1 MKKNILFM
9 MTLLLSTLWAQAARD
24 WNPPSGNQYP
34 SHAVV
39 YATLFDASGQEV
51 DNVADMRVGAF
62 IDGECRAA
70 ANPVVRETP
79 DGGRYIYT
87 LRIGVNDADKGKKVQ
102 FVLHDIP
109 GNEYV
114 LPETITVTGGD
125 ETVGGVPSNPFHLTF
140 TPITAINGPS
150 ELHVNMGETVNLREK
165 FSFEPEGASL
175 PEVLPWVKDTCSS
188 FTIVN
193 DVLTPVRTGS
203 WAYFDLSISGCWH
216 RTQLFIHQ
224 PITGL
229 AINDTDYPGGVITV
243 PVNEDVMLNRAL
255 EDILIIRPANATEKV
270 KWTPSDPTAIVD
282 AQGGVWWNPV
292 KAGTYT
298 MTATAPGVD
307 PVTVTVKII
316 QPVERM
322 TPNYDEIRLRV
333 GDELTQYL
341 PHTYTIYPENATDK
355 EAGISYGISSEDGI
369 LQRND
374 DGTIKAVNSG
384 STTVWVYHKDIP
396 NGPISLSVYVI
407 DFPSKESLAVKND
420 PFSVT
425 LADYELSK
433 VDIYQRLVDNIEN
446 TGTINFPHELDF
458 AEDTA
463 GEGILTLYTDG
474 DGKVN
479 EVLAKQYGSTAVKW
493 TYNRTAMGFNE
504 DGSFNADKEYNFS
517 VGFKLNIVEGLA
529 DVWLDR
535 LQMDVNDTEAVMV
548 IKTRPENFLLD
559 EKQLTWRIPPYS
571 DTDDTPVLE
580 IGDRIEG
587 KNEWKVTANR
597 LGNYNVG
604 ISYGQ
609 IVQEGSV
616 EIGQRLL
623 LGEGWSWISLF
634 ANKVG
639 QDIFY
644 KYFYDAQEIRSQY
657 MLVYN
662 DPEYGFFGDLME
674 LTTAEAY
681 KICVKD
687 GAHFDMFL
695 YDGGVYNYN
704 TGRDINLMPGWTWV
718 SNPYCFDH
726 DLQVALGKAT
736 FANDSRIVSKND
748 GFATFQ
754 DGQWVGTLT
763 RFNAGEGYL
772 VYNAAAENAFVSF
785 AAEGVIPKAEPRSVA
800 SARRA
805 AEQSVW
811 SYDGS
816 RFADNMSVICQPTT
830 ELEADRYTIGAF
842 VGDECRGEGRM
853 INGRF
858 FVTVHG
864 EMGEKVSFRLYDALT
879 GEYFVLDDAVDFAST
894 VGTYQRPMALNTPTL
909 TGIDSVTGDQGVAVY
924 LDGGRVVVAG
934 VAAESVEVYN
944 ASGMRVAAEGLGT
957 GVYVVRVKTASGT
970 ITRTLFRR

>member
-1 MKKNILFM
+1 M
-9 MTLLLSTLWAQAARD
+9 
-24 WNPPSGNQYP
+24 
-34 SHAVV
+34 
-39 YATLFDASGQEV
+39 
-51 DNVADMRVGAF
+51 
-62 IDGECRAA
+62 
-70 ANPVVRETP
+70 
-79 DGGRYIYT
+79 
-87 LRIGVNDADKGKKVQ
+87 
-102 FVLHDIP
+102 
-109 GNEYV
+109 
-114 LPETITVTGGD
+114 
-125 ETVGGVPSNPFHLTF
+125 
-140 TPITAINGPS
+140 
-150 ELHVNMGETVNLREK
+150 
-165 FSFEPEGASL
+165 
-175 PEVLPWVKDTCSS
+175 
-188 FTIVN
+188 
-193 DVLTPVRTGS
+193 
-203 WAYFDLSISGCWH
+203 
-216 RTQLFIHQ
+216 
-224 PITGL
+224 
-229 AINDTDYPGGVITV
+229 
-243 PVNEDVMLNRAL
+243 
-255 EDILIIRPANATEKV
+255 
-270 KWTPSDPTAIVD
+270 
-282 AQGGVWWNPV
+282 
-292 KAGTYT
+292 
-298 MTATAPGVD
+298 
-307 PVTVTVKII
+307 TVKII

-322 TPNYDEIRLRV
+322 TPNYEQLFLRV

-425 LADYELSK
+425 LADYELSQK

-446 TGTINFPHELDF
+446 TGTINFPYEFDF

-463 GEGILTLYTDG
+463 GEGILMLYTDG
-474 DGKVN
+474 DDKVN
-479 EVLAKQYGSTAVKW
+479 EVSAEQYGSTAVKW

-517 VGFKLNIVEGLA
+517 VGFKLNIVVGLA

-609 IVQEGSV
+609 FAPRSEV

-644 KYFYDAQEIRSQY
+644 KYFYDAQEVRSQY

-662 DPEYGFFGDLME
+662 DPEYGFFGDLKE
-674 LTTAEAY
+674 LTTAESY
-681 KICVKD
+681 KVCVKD
-687 GAHFDMFL
+687 SAHFDMFL

-704 TGRDINLMPGWTWV
+704 TGRDINLMPGWTWM

-924 LDGGRVVVAG
+924 LDGDRVVVAG

>member
-1 MKKNILFM
+1 M
-9 MTLLLSTLWAQAARD
+9 S
-24 WNPPSGNQYP
+24 
-34 SHAVV
+34 
-39 YATLFDASGQEV
+39 
-51 DNVADMRVGAF
+51 
-62 IDGECRAA
+62 
-70 ANPVVRETP
+70 
-79 DGGRYIYT
+79 
-87 LRIGVNDADKGKKVQ
+87 
-102 FVLHDIP
+102 
-109 GNEYV
+109 
-114 LPETITVTGGD
+114 
-125 ETVGGVPSNPFHLTF
+125 
-140 TPITAINGPS
+140 
-150 ELHVNMGETVNLREK
+150 K
-165 FSFEPEGASL
+165 F
-175 PEVLPWVKDTCSS
+175 
-188 FTIVN
+188 N
-193 DVLTPVRTGS
+193 
-203 WAYFDLSISGCWH
+203 
-216 RTQLFIHQ
+216 
-224 PITGL
+224 
-229 AINDTDYPGGVITV
+229 
-243 PVNEDVMLNRAL
+243 
-255 EDILIIRPANATEKV
+255 
-270 KWTPSDPTAIVD
+270 
-282 AQGGVWWNPV
+282 
-292 KAGTYT
+292 
-298 MTATAPGVD
+298 
-307 PVTVTVKII
+307 
-316 QPVERM
+316 
-322 TPNYDEIRLRV
+322 
-333 GDELTQYL
+333 
-341 PHTYTIYPENATDK
+341 
-355 EAGISYGISSEDGI
+355 
-369 LQRND
+369 
-374 DGTIKAVNSG
+374 
-384 STTVWVYHKDIP
+384 
-396 NGPISLSVYVI
+396 
-407 DFPSKESLAVKND
+407 
-420 PFSVT
+420 
-425 LADYELSK
+425 
-433 VDIYQRLVDNIEN
+433 IYQRLVDNIEN

-493 TYNRTAMGFNE
+493 TYNGTAMGFNE

-529 DVWLDR
+529 DVWLDL

-609 IVQEGSV
+609 FAPRSEV

-662 DPEYGFFGDLME
+662 DPEYGFFGDLKE

-681 KICVKD
+681 KVCVKD

-704 TGRDINLMPGWTWV
+704 TGRDINLMPGWTWM

-785 AAEGVIPKAEPRSVA
+785 AAEGVIPRAEPRSVA

-811 SYDGS
+811 RYDGS

>member
-1 MKKNILFM
+1 M
-9 MTLLLSTLWAQAARD
+9 
-24 WNPPSGNQYP
+24 
-34 SHAVV
+34 
-39 YATLFDASGQEV
+39 
-51 DNVADMRVGAF
+51 
-62 IDGECRAA
+62 
-70 ANPVVRETP
+70 
-79 DGGRYIYT
+79 
-87 LRIGVNDADKGKKVQ
+87 
-102 FVLHDIP
+102 
-109 GNEYV
+109 
-114 LPETITVTGGD
+114 
-125 ETVGGVPSNPFHLTF
+125 
-140 TPITAINGPS
+140 
-150 ELHVNMGETVNLREK
+150 
-165 FSFEPEGASL
+165 
-175 PEVLPWVKDTCSS
+175 
-188 FTIVN
+188 
-193 DVLTPVRTGS
+193 
-203 WAYFDLSISGCWH
+203 
-216 RTQLFIHQ
+216 
-224 PITGL
+224 
-229 AINDTDYPGGVITV
+229 
-243 PVNEDVMLNRAL
+243 
-255 EDILIIRPANATEKV
+255 
-270 KWTPSDPTAIVD
+270 
-282 AQGGVWWNPV
+282 
-292 KAGTYT
+292 
-298 MTATAPGVD
+298 
-307 PVTVTVKII
+307 
-316 QPVERM
+316 
-322 TPNYDEIRLRV
+322 

-341 PHTYTIYPENATDK
+341 PYTYTIYPENATDK

-433 VDIYQRLVDNIEN
+433 VDIYQRLVGNIEN

-463 GEGILTLYTDG
+463 GEGILVLYTDG

-604 ISYGQ
+604 IFYGQ

-644 KYFYDAQEIRSQY
+644 KYFYDAQEVRSQY

-662 DPEYGFFGDLME
+662 DPEYGFFGDLTE

-681 KICVKD
+681 KVCVKD

-879 GEYFVLDDAVDFAST
+879 GEYIVLDDAVDFAST

-909 TGIDSVTGDQGVAVY
+909 TGIDSVTGDQSVAVY

>member
-1 MKKNILFM
+1 M
-9 MTLLLSTLWAQAARD
+9 
-24 WNPPSGNQYP
+24 
-34 SHAVV
+34 
-39 YATLFDASGQEV
+39 
-51 DNVADMRVGAF
+51 
-62 IDGECRAA
+62 
-70 ANPVVRETP
+70 
-79 DGGRYIYT
+79 
-87 LRIGVNDADKGKKVQ
+87 
-102 FVLHDIP
+102 
-109 GNEYV
+109 
-114 LPETITVTGGD
+114 
-125 ETVGGVPSNPFHLTF
+125 
-140 TPITAINGPS
+140 
-150 ELHVNMGETVNLREK
+150 
-165 FSFEPEGASL
+165 
-175 PEVLPWVKDTCSS
+175 
-188 FTIVN
+188 
-193 DVLTPVRTGS
+193 
-203 WAYFDLSISGCWH
+203 
-216 RTQLFIHQ
+216 
-224 PITGL
+224 
-229 AINDTDYPGGVITV
+229 
-243 PVNEDVMLNRAL
+243 
-255 EDILIIRPANATEKV
+255 
-270 KWTPSDPTAIVD
+270 
-282 AQGGVWWNPV
+282 
-292 KAGTYT
+292 
-298 MTATAPGVD
+298 
-307 PVTVTVKII
+307 
-316 QPVERM
+316 
-322 TPNYDEIRLRV
+322 
-333 GDELTQYL
+333 
-341 PHTYTIYPENATDK
+341 
-355 EAGISYGISSEDGI
+355 
-369 LQRND
+369 
-374 DGTIKAVNSG
+374 
-384 STTVWVYHKDIP
+384 
-396 NGPISLSVYVI
+396 
-407 DFPSKESLAVKND
+407 
-420 PFSVT
+420 
-425 LADYELSK
+425 
-433 VDIYQRLVDNIEN
+433 
-446 TGTINFPHELDF
+446 
-458 AEDTA
+458 
-463 GEGILTLYTDG
+463 
-474 DGKVN
+474 
-479 EVLAKQYGSTAVKW
+479 
-493 TYNRTAMGFNE
+493 
-504 DGSFNADKEYNFS
+504 
-517 VGFKLNIVEGLA
+517 
-529 DVWLDR
+529 
-535 LQMDVNDTEAVMV
+535 
-548 IKTRPENFLLD
+548 
-559 EKQLTWRIPPYS
+559 
-571 DTDDTPVLE
+571 E

-639 QDIFY
+639 QDLFY
-644 KYFYDAQEIRSQY
+644 KYFYDAQEVRSQY

-662 DPEYGFFGDLME
+662 DPEYGFFGDLKE

-681 KICVKD
+681 KVCVKD

-726 DLQVALGKAT
+726 DLQVAFGKAT

-830 ELEADRYTIGAF
+830 ALEADRYTIGAF

>member
-1 MKKNILFM
+1 M
-9 MTLLLSTLWAQAARD
+9 
-24 WNPPSGNQYP
+24 
-34 SHAVV
+34 
-39 YATLFDASGQEV
+39 
-51 DNVADMRVGAF
+51 
-62 IDGECRAA
+62 
-70 ANPVVRETP
+70 
-79 DGGRYIYT
+79 
-87 LRIGVNDADKGKKVQ
+87 
-102 FVLHDIP
+102 
-109 GNEYV
+109 
-114 LPETITVTGGD
+114 
-125 ETVGGVPSNPFHLTF
+125 
-140 TPITAINGPS
+140 
-150 ELHVNMGETVNLREK
+150 
-165 FSFEPEGASL
+165 
-175 PEVLPWVKDTCSS
+175 
-188 FTIVN
+188 
-193 DVLTPVRTGS
+193 
-203 WAYFDLSISGCWH
+203 
-216 RTQLFIHQ
+216 
-224 PITGL
+224 
-229 AINDTDYPGGVITV
+229 
-243 PVNEDVMLNRAL
+243 
-255 EDILIIRPANATEKV
+255 
-270 KWTPSDPTAIVD
+270 
-282 AQGGVWWNPV
+282 
-292 KAGTYT
+292 
-298 MTATAPGVD
+298 
-307 PVTVTVKII
+307 
-316 QPVERM
+316 
-322 TPNYDEIRLRV
+322 
-333 GDELTQYL
+333 
-341 PHTYTIYPENATDK
+341 
-355 EAGISYGISSEDGI
+355 
-369 LQRND
+369 QRND

-433 VDIYQRLVDNIEN
+433 VNIYERLVGNIEN

-463 GEGILTLYTDG
+463 GEGILTLNTDG

-535 LQMDVNDTEAVMV
+535 LQMDVNDTEAVIV

-662 DPEYGFFGDLME
+662 DPEYGFFGDLTE

-681 KICVKD
+681 KVCVKD

>member
-1 MKKNILFM
+1 M
-9 MTLLLSTLWAQAARD
+9 
-24 WNPPSGNQYP
+24 
-34 SHAVV
+34 
-39 YATLFDASGQEV
+39 
-51 DNVADMRVGAF
+51 
-62 IDGECRAA
+62 
-70 ANPVVRETP
+70 
-79 DGGRYIYT
+79 
-87 LRIGVNDADKGKKVQ
+87 
-102 FVLHDIP
+102 
-109 GNEYV
+109 
-114 LPETITVTGGD
+114 
-125 ETVGGVPSNPFHLTF
+125 
-140 TPITAINGPS
+140 
-150 ELHVNMGETVNLREK
+150 
-165 FSFEPEGASL
+165 
-175 PEVLPWVKDTCSS
+175 
-188 FTIVN
+188 
-193 DVLTPVRTGS
+193 
-203 WAYFDLSISGCWH
+203 
-216 RTQLFIHQ
+216 
-224 PITGL
+224 
-229 AINDTDYPGGVITV
+229 
-243 PVNEDVMLNRAL
+243 
-255 EDILIIRPANATEKV
+255 
-270 KWTPSDPTAIVD
+270 
-282 AQGGVWWNPV
+282 
-292 KAGTYT
+292 
-298 MTATAPGVD
+298 
-307 PVTVTVKII
+307 
-316 QPVERM
+316 
-322 TPNYDEIRLRV
+322 
-333 GDELTQYL
+333 
-341 PHTYTIYPENATDK
+341 
-355 EAGISYGISSEDGI
+355 
-369 LQRND
+369 QRND

-463 GEGILTLYTDG
+463 GEGILTLNTDG

-479 EVLAKQYGSTAVKW
+479 RVLAKQYGSTAVKW
-493 TYNRTAMGFNE
+493 TYNGTAMGFNE

-529 DVWLDR
+529 DVWLDW

-639 QDIFY
+639 QDLFY

-662 DPEYGFFGDLME
+662 DPEYGFFGDLTE

-681 KICVKD
+681 KVCVKD

-924 LDGGRVVVAG
+924 LDGDRVVVAG

>member
-1 MKKNILFM
+1 M
-9 MTLLLSTLWAQAARD
+9 
-24 WNPPSGNQYP
+24 
-34 SHAVV
+34 
-39 YATLFDASGQEV
+39 
-51 DNVADMRVGAF
+51 
-62 IDGECRAA
+62 
-70 ANPVVRETP
+70 
-79 DGGRYIYT
+79 
-87 LRIGVNDADKGKKVQ
+87 
-102 FVLHDIP
+102 
-109 GNEYV
+109 
-114 LPETITVTGGD
+114 
-125 ETVGGVPSNPFHLTF
+125 
-140 TPITAINGPS
+140 
-150 ELHVNMGETVNLREK
+150 
-165 FSFEPEGASL
+165 
-175 PEVLPWVKDTCSS
+175 
-188 FTIVN
+188 
-193 DVLTPVRTGS
+193 
-203 WAYFDLSISGCWH
+203 
-216 RTQLFIHQ
+216 
-224 PITGL
+224 
-229 AINDTDYPGGVITV
+229 
-243 PVNEDVMLNRAL
+243 
-255 EDILIIRPANATEKV
+255 
-270 KWTPSDPTAIVD
+270 
-282 AQGGVWWNPV
+282 
-292 KAGTYT
+292 
-298 MTATAPGVD
+298 
-307 PVTVTVKII
+307 
-316 QPVERM
+316 
-322 TPNYDEIRLRV
+322 
-333 GDELTQYL
+333 
-341 PHTYTIYPENATDK
+341 
-355 EAGISYGISSEDGI
+355 
-369 LQRND
+369 
-374 DGTIKAVNSG
+374 
-384 STTVWVYHKDIP
+384 WVYHKDIP

-433 VDIYQRLVDNIEN
+433 FNIYQRLVDNIEN

-474 DGKVN
+474 DGKVS

-493 TYNRTAMGFNE
+493 TYNGTAMGFNE

-517 VGFKLNIVEGLA
+517 VGFKLNIVVGLA

-609 IVQEGSV
+609 FAPRSEV

-704 TGRDINLMPGWTWV
+704 TGRDINLMPGWTWM

-785 AAEGVIPKAEPRSVA
+785 AAEGVIPRAEPRSVA

>member
-1 MKKNILFM
+1 
-9 MTLLLSTLWAQAARD
+9 
-24 WNPPSGNQYP
+24 
-34 SHAVV
+34 
-39 YATLFDASGQEV
+39 
-51 DNVADMRVGAF
+51 
-62 IDGECRAA
+62 
-70 ANPVVRETP
+70 
-79 DGGRYIYT
+79 
-87 LRIGVNDADKGKKVQ
+87 
-102 FVLHDIP
+102 
-109 GNEYV
+109 
-114 LPETITVTGGD
+114 
-125 ETVGGVPSNPFHLTF
+125 
-140 TPITAINGPS
+140 
-150 ELHVNMGETVNLREK
+150 
-165 FSFEPEGASL
+165 
-175 PEVLPWVKDTCSS
+175 
-188 FTIVN
+188 
-193 DVLTPVRTGS
+193 
-203 WAYFDLSISGCWH
+203 
-216 RTQLFIHQ
+216 
-224 PITGL
+224 
-229 AINDTDYPGGVITV
+229 
-243 PVNEDVMLNRAL
+243 
-255 EDILIIRPANATEKV
+255 
-270 KWTPSDPTAIVD
+270 
-282 AQGGVWWNPV
+282 
-292 KAGTYT
+292 

-341 PHTYTIYPENATDK
+341 PYTYTIYPENATDK

-425 LADYELSK
+425 LADYELSQK

-446 TGTINFPHELDF
+446 TGTIDFPYEFDF

-463 GEGILTLYTDG
+463 GEGILMLYTDG
-474 DGKVN
+474 DDKVN
-479 EVLAKQYGSTAVKW
+479 EVSAEQYGSTAVKW

-504 DGSFNADKEYNFS
+504 DGSFNADKEYSFS
-517 VGFKLNIVEGLA
+517 VGFKLNIVVGLA

-662 DPEYGFFGDLME
+662 DPEYGFFGDLKE

-681 KICVKD
+681 KVCVKD

-704 TGRDINLMPGWTWV
+704 TGRDINLMPGWTWM

-924 LDGGRVVVAG
+924 LDGDRVVVAG

-957 GVYVVRVKTASGT
+957 GVYVVRVKTASGI

>member
-1 MKKNILFM
+1 M
-9 MTLLLSTLWAQAARD
+9 
-24 WNPPSGNQYP
+24 
-34 SHAVV
+34 
-39 YATLFDASGQEV
+39 
-51 DNVADMRVGAF
+51 
-62 IDGECRAA
+62 
-70 ANPVVRETP
+70 
-79 DGGRYIYT
+79 
-87 LRIGVNDADKGKKVQ
+87 
-102 FVLHDIP
+102 
-109 GNEYV
+109 
-114 LPETITVTGGD
+114 
-125 ETVGGVPSNPFHLTF
+125 
-140 TPITAINGPS
+140 
-150 ELHVNMGETVNLREK
+150 
-165 FSFEPEGASL
+165 
-175 PEVLPWVKDTCSS
+175 
-188 FTIVN
+188 
-193 DVLTPVRTGS
+193 
-203 WAYFDLSISGCWH
+203 
-216 RTQLFIHQ
+216 
-224 PITGL
+224 
-229 AINDTDYPGGVITV
+229 
-243 PVNEDVMLNRAL
+243 
-255 EDILIIRPANATEKV
+255 
-270 KWTPSDPTAIVD
+270 
-282 AQGGVWWNPV
+282 
-292 KAGTYT
+292 
-298 MTATAPGVD
+298 
-307 PVTVTVKII
+307 
-316 QPVERM
+316 
-322 TPNYDEIRLRV
+322 

-341 PHTYTIYPENATDK
+341 PYTYTIYPENATDK

-433 VDIYQRLVDNIEN
+433 VDIYQRLVGNIEN

-479 EVLAKQYGSTAVKW
+479 EVWAKQYGSTAVKW

-535 LQMDVNDTEAVMV
+535 LQMDVNDTEAVIV

-662 DPEYGFFGDLME
+662 DPEYGFFGDLTE

-681 KICVKD
+681 KVCVKD

>member
-1 MKKNILFM
+1 
-9 MTLLLSTLWAQAARD
+9 
-24 WNPPSGNQYP
+24 
-34 SHAVV
+34 
-39 YATLFDASGQEV
+39 
-51 DNVADMRVGAF
+51 
-62 IDGECRAA
+62 
-70 ANPVVRETP
+70 
-79 DGGRYIYT
+79 
-87 LRIGVNDADKGKKVQ
+87 
-102 FVLHDIP
+102 
-109 GNEYV
+109 
-114 LPETITVTGGD
+114 
-125 ETVGGVPSNPFHLTF
+125 
-140 TPITAINGPS
+140 
-150 ELHVNMGETVNLREK
+150 
-165 FSFEPEGASL
+165 
-175 PEVLPWVKDTCSS
+175 
-188 FTIVN
+188 
-193 DVLTPVRTGS
+193 
-203 WAYFDLSISGCWH
+203 
-216 RTQLFIHQ
+216 
-224 PITGL
+224 
-229 AINDTDYPGGVITV
+229 
-243 PVNEDVMLNRAL
+243 
-255 EDILIIRPANATEKV
+255 
-270 KWTPSDPTAIVD
+270 
-282 AQGGVWWNPV
+282 
-292 KAGTYT
+292 

-341 PHTYTIYPENATDK
+341 PYTYTIYPENATDK

-425 LADYELSK
+425 LADYELSQK

-446 TGTINFPHELDF
+446 TGTINFPYEFDF

-463 GEGILTLYTDG
+463 GEGILMLYTDG
-474 DGKVN
+474 DDKVN
-479 EVLAKQYGSTAVKW
+479 EVSAEQYGSTAVKW

-517 VGFKLNIVEGLA
+517 VGFKLNIVVGLA

-644 KYFYDAQEIRSQY
+644 KYFYDAQEVRSQY

-662 DPEYGFFGDLME
+662 DPEYGFFGDLKE

-681 KICVKD
+681 KVCVKD
-687 GAHFDMFL
+687 SAHFDMFL

-704 TGRDINLMPGWTWV
+704 TGRDINLMPGWTWM

-785 AAEGVIPKAEPRSVA
+785 AAEGVIPRAEPRSVA

>member
-1 MKKNILFM
+1 M
-9 MTLLLSTLWAQAARD
+9 
-24 WNPPSGNQYP
+24 
-34 SHAVV
+34 
-39 YATLFDASGQEV
+39 
-51 DNVADMRVGAF
+51 
-62 IDGECRAA
+62 
-70 ANPVVRETP
+70 
-79 DGGRYIYT
+79 
-87 LRIGVNDADKGKKVQ
+87 
-102 FVLHDIP
+102 
-109 GNEYV
+109 
-114 LPETITVTGGD
+114 
-125 ETVGGVPSNPFHLTF
+125 
-140 TPITAINGPS
+140 
-150 ELHVNMGETVNLREK
+150 
-165 FSFEPEGASL
+165 
-175 PEVLPWVKDTCSS
+175 
-188 FTIVN
+188 
-193 DVLTPVRTGS
+193 
-203 WAYFDLSISGCWH
+203 
-216 RTQLFIHQ
+216 
-224 PITGL
+224 
-229 AINDTDYPGGVITV
+229 
-243 PVNEDVMLNRAL
+243 
-255 EDILIIRPANATEKV
+255 
-270 KWTPSDPTAIVD
+270 
-282 AQGGVWWNPV
+282 
-292 KAGTYT
+292 
-298 MTATAPGVD
+298 
-307 PVTVTVKII
+307 
-316 QPVERM
+316 
-322 TPNYDEIRLRV
+322 

-341 PHTYTIYPENATDK
+341 PYTYTIYPENATDK

-433 VDIYQRLVDNIEN
+433 VDIYQRLVGNIEN

-463 GEGILTLYTDG
+463 GEGILTLNTDG

-644 KYFYDAQEIRSQY
+644 KYFYDAQEVRSQY

-785 AAEGVIPKAEPRSVA
+785 AAEGVIPRAEPRSVA

>member
-1 MKKNILFM
+1 M
-9 MTLLLSTLWAQAARD
+9 
-24 WNPPSGNQYP
+24 
-34 SHAVV
+34 
-39 YATLFDASGQEV
+39 
-51 DNVADMRVGAF
+51 
-62 IDGECRAA
+62 
-70 ANPVVRETP
+70 
-79 DGGRYIYT
+79 
-87 LRIGVNDADKGKKVQ
+87 
-102 FVLHDIP
+102 
-109 GNEYV
+109 
-114 LPETITVTGGD
+114 
-125 ETVGGVPSNPFHLTF
+125 
-140 TPITAINGPS
+140 
-150 ELHVNMGETVNLREK
+150 
-165 FSFEPEGASL
+165 
-175 PEVLPWVKDTCSS
+175 
-188 FTIVN
+188 
-193 DVLTPVRTGS
+193 
-203 WAYFDLSISGCWH
+203 
-216 RTQLFIHQ
+216 
-224 PITGL
+224 
-229 AINDTDYPGGVITV
+229 
-243 PVNEDVMLNRAL
+243 
-255 EDILIIRPANATEKV
+255 
-270 KWTPSDPTAIVD
+270 
-282 AQGGVWWNPV
+282 
-292 KAGTYT
+292 
-298 MTATAPGVD
+298 
-307 PVTVTVKII
+307 
-316 QPVERM
+316 
-322 TPNYDEIRLRV
+322 

-341 PHTYTIYPENATDK
+341 PYTYTIYPENATDK

-407 DFPSKESLAVKND
+407 DFPTKESLAVKND

-463 GEGILTLYTDG
+463 GEGILTLNTDG
-474 DGKVN
+474 DGKVS

-493 TYNRTAMGFNE
+493 TYNGTAMGFNE

-597 LGNYNVG
+597 LGNYNVS

-609 IVQEGSV
+609 FAPRSEV

-644 KYFYDAQEIRSQY
+644 KYFYDAQEVRSQY

-704 TGRDINLMPGWTWV
+704 TGRDINLMPGWTWM

-811 SYDGS
+811 RYDGS

>member
-1 MKKNILFM
+1 M
-9 MTLLLSTLWAQAARD
+9 
-24 WNPPSGNQYP
+24 
-34 SHAVV
+34 
-39 YATLFDASGQEV
+39 
-51 DNVADMRVGAF
+51 GA
-62 IDGECRAA
+62 G
-70 ANPVVRETP
+70 
-79 DGGRYIYT
+79 
-87 LRIGVNDADKGKKVQ
+87 
-102 FVLHDIP
+102 
-109 GNEYV
+109 
-114 LPETITVTGGD
+114 
-125 ETVGGVPSNPFHLTF
+125 
-140 TPITAINGPS
+140 
-150 ELHVNMGETVNLREK
+150 
-165 FSFEPEGASL
+165 
-175 PEVLPWVKDTCSS
+175 
-188 FTIVN
+188 
-193 DVLTPVRTGS
+193 
-203 WAYFDLSISGCWH
+203 
-216 RTQLFIHQ
+216 
-224 PITGL
+224 
-229 AINDTDYPGGVITV
+229 
-243 PVNEDVMLNRAL
+243 
-255 EDILIIRPANATEKV
+255 
-270 KWTPSDPTAIVD
+270 
-282 AQGGVWWNPV
+282 
-292 KAGTYT
+292 
-298 MTATAPGVD
+298 
-307 PVTVTVKII
+307 
-316 QPVERM
+316 
-322 TPNYDEIRLRV
+322 
-333 GDELTQYL
+333 
-341 PHTYTIYPENATDK
+341 
-355 EAGISYGISSEDGI
+355 SEDGI

-420 PFSVT
+420 PLSVT

-433 VDIYQRLVDNIEN
+433 VNIYERLVGNIEN

-463 GEGILTLYTDG
+463 GEGILTLNTDG

-493 TYNRTAMGFNE
+493 TYNRPAMGFNE

-609 IVQEGSV
+609 FAPRSEV

-639 QDIFY
+639 QDLFY
-644 KYFYDAQEIRSQY
+644 KYFYDAQEVRSQY

>member
-1 MKKNILFM
+1 
-9 MTLLLSTLWAQAARD
+9 
-24 WNPPSGNQYP
+24 
-34 SHAVV
+34 
-39 YATLFDASGQEV
+39 
-51 DNVADMRVGAF
+51 
-62 IDGECRAA
+62 
-70 ANPVVRETP
+70 
-79 DGGRYIYT
+79 
-87 LRIGVNDADKGKKVQ
+87 
-102 FVLHDIP
+102 
-109 GNEYV
+109 
-114 LPETITVTGGD
+114 
-125 ETVGGVPSNPFHLTF
+125 
-140 TPITAINGPS
+140 
-150 ELHVNMGETVNLREK
+150 MG
-165 FSFEPEGASL
+165 
-175 PEVLPWVKDTCSS
+175 
-188 FTIVN
+188 
-193 DVLTPVRTGS
+193 
-203 WAYFDLSISGCWH
+203 
-216 RTQLFIHQ
+216 
-224 PITGL
+224 
-229 AINDTDYPGGVITV
+229 
-243 PVNEDVMLNRAL
+243 
-255 EDILIIRPANATEKV
+255 
-270 KWTPSDPTAIVD
+270 
-282 AQGGVWWNPV
+282 
-292 KAGTYT
+292 
-298 MTATAPGVD
+298 
-307 PVTVTVKII
+307 
-316 QPVERM
+316 
-322 TPNYDEIRLRV
+322 
-333 GDELTQYL
+333 
-341 PHTYTIYPENATDK
+341 
-355 EAGISYGISSEDGI
+355 
-369 LQRND
+369 
-374 DGTIKAVNSG
+374 
-384 STTVWVYHKDIP
+384 YHKDIP

-425 LADYELSK
+425 LADYELSQK

-446 TGTINFPHELDF
+446 TGTIDFPYEFDF

-463 GEGILTLYTDG
+463 GEGILMLYTDG
-474 DGKVN
+474 DDKVN
-479 EVLAKQYGSTAVKW
+479 EVSAEQYGSTAVKW

-517 VGFKLNIVEGLA
+517 VGFKLNIVVGLA

-644 KYFYDAQEIRSQY
+644 KYFYDAQEVRSQY

-681 KICVKD
+681 KVCVKD
-687 GAHFDMFL
+687 SAHFDMFL

-811 SYDGS
+811 RYDGS

>member
-1 MKKNILFM
+1 M
-9 MTLLLSTLWAQAARD
+9 
-24 WNPPSGNQYP
+24 
-34 SHAVV
+34 
-39 YATLFDASGQEV
+39 
-51 DNVADMRVGAF
+51 
-62 IDGECRAA
+62 
-70 ANPVVRETP
+70 
-79 DGGRYIYT
+79 
-87 LRIGVNDADKGKKVQ
+87 
-102 FVLHDIP
+102 
-109 GNEYV
+109 
-114 LPETITVTGGD
+114 
-125 ETVGGVPSNPFHLTF
+125 
-140 TPITAINGPS
+140 
-150 ELHVNMGETVNLREK
+150 
-165 FSFEPEGASL
+165 
-175 PEVLPWVKDTCSS
+175 
-188 FTIVN
+188 
-193 DVLTPVRTGS
+193 
-203 WAYFDLSISGCWH
+203 
-216 RTQLFIHQ
+216 
-224 PITGL
+224 
-229 AINDTDYPGGVITV
+229 
-243 PVNEDVMLNRAL
+243 
-255 EDILIIRPANATEKV
+255 
-270 KWTPSDPTAIVD
+270 
-282 AQGGVWWNPV
+282 
-292 KAGTYT
+292 
-298 MTATAPGVD
+298 
-307 PVTVTVKII
+307 
-316 QPVERM
+316 
-322 TPNYDEIRLRV
+322 
-333 GDELTQYL
+333 
-341 PHTYTIYPENATDK
+341 
-355 EAGISYGISSEDGI
+355 
-369 LQRND
+369 QRND

-407 DFPSKESLAVKND
+407 DFPTKESLAVKND

-433 VDIYQRLVDNIEN
+433 VDIYQRLVGNIEN
-446 TGTINFPHELDF
+446 TGTINFPHEFDF

-463 GEGILTLYTDG
+463 GEGILTLNTDG

-644 KYFYDAQEIRSQY
+644 KYFYDAQEVRSQY

>member
-1 MKKNILFM
+1 M
-9 MTLLLSTLWAQAARD
+9 SQ
-24 WNPPSGNQYP
+24 
-34 SHAVV
+34 
-39 YATLFDASGQEV
+39 
-51 DNVADMRVGAF
+51 
-62 IDGECRAA
+62 
-70 ANPVVRETP
+70 
-79 DGGRYIYT
+79 
-87 LRIGVNDADKGKKVQ
+87 
-102 FVLHDIP
+102 
-109 GNEYV
+109 
-114 LPETITVTGGD
+114 
-125 ETVGGVPSNPFHLTF
+125 
-140 TPITAINGPS
+140 
-150 ELHVNMGETVNLREK
+150 
-165 FSFEPEGASL
+165 
-175 PEVLPWVKDTCSS
+175 
-188 FTIVN
+188 
-193 DVLTPVRTGS
+193 
-203 WAYFDLSISGCWH
+203 
-216 RTQLFIHQ
+216 
-224 PITGL
+224 
-229 AINDTDYPGGVITV
+229 
-243 PVNEDVMLNRAL
+243 
-255 EDILIIRPANATEKV
+255 
-270 KWTPSDPTAIVD
+270 
-282 AQGGVWWNPV
+282 
-292 KAGTYT
+292 
-298 MTATAPGVD
+298 
-307 PVTVTVKII
+307 
-316 QPVERM
+316 
-322 TPNYDEIRLRV
+322 
-333 GDELTQYL
+333 
-341 PHTYTIYPENATDK
+341 
-355 EAGISYGISSEDGI
+355 
-369 LQRND
+369 
-374 DGTIKAVNSG
+374 
-384 STTVWVYHKDIP
+384 
-396 NGPISLSVYVI
+396 
-407 DFPSKESLAVKND
+407 
-420 PFSVT
+420 
-425 LADYELSK
+425 K

-446 TGTINFPHELDF
+446 TGTIDFPYEFDF

-463 GEGILTLYTDG
+463 GEGILMLSTDG
-474 DGKVN
+474 DDKVN
-479 EVLAKQYGSTAVKW
+479 EVSAEQYGSTAVKW

-504 DGSFNADKEYNFS
+504 DGSFNADKEYSFS
-517 VGFKLNIVEGLA
+517 VGFKLNIVVGLA

-662 DPEYGFFGDLME
+662 DPEYGFFGDLKE

-681 KICVKD
+681 KVCVKD

-704 TGRDINLMPGWTWV
+704 TGRDINLMPGWTWM

-924 LDGGRVVVAG
+924 LDGDRVVVAG

>member
-1 MKKNILFM
+1 MSDGM
-9 MTLLLSTLWAQAARD
+9 GREPAYLS
-24 WNPPSGNQYP
+24 
-34 SHAVV
+34 SHATNR
-39 YATLFDASGQEV
+39 Y
-51 DNVADMRVGAF
+51 F
-62 IDGECRAA
+62 IPNWG
-70 ANPVVRETP
+70 
-79 DGGRYIYT
+79 
-87 LRIGVNDADKGKKVQ
+87 
-102 FVLHDIP
+102 
-109 GNEYV
+109 
-114 LPETITVTGGD
+114 
-125 ETVGGVPSNPFHLTF
+125 
-140 TPITAINGPS
+140 
-150 ELHVNMGETVNLREK
+150 
-165 FSFEPEGASL
+165 
-175 PEVLPWVKDTCSS
+175 
-188 FTIVN
+188 
-193 DVLTPVRTGS
+193 
-203 WAYFDLSISGCWH
+203 
-216 RTQLFIHQ
+216 
-224 PITGL
+224 
-229 AINDTDYPGGVITV
+229 
-243 PVNEDVMLNRAL
+243 
-255 EDILIIRPANATEKV
+255 
-270 KWTPSDPTAIVD
+270 
-282 AQGGVWWNPV
+282 
-292 KAGTYT
+292 YT

-307 PVTVTVKII
+307 SVTVTVKII

-425 LADYELSK
+425 LADYELSQK

-446 TGTINFPHELDF
+446 TGTIDFPYEFDF

-463 GEGILTLYTDG
+463 GEGILMLYTDG
-474 DGKVN
+474 DDKVN
-479 EVLAKQYGSTAVKW
+479 EVSAEQYGSTAVKW

-517 VGFKLNIVEGLA
+517 VGFKLNIVVGLA

>member
-1 MKKNILFM
+1 M
-9 MTLLLSTLWAQAARD
+9 
-24 WNPPSGNQYP
+24 
-34 SHAVV
+34 
-39 YATLFDASGQEV
+39 
-51 DNVADMRVGAF
+51 
-62 IDGECRAA
+62 
-70 ANPVVRETP
+70 
-79 DGGRYIYT
+79 
-87 LRIGVNDADKGKKVQ
+87 
-102 FVLHDIP
+102 
-109 GNEYV
+109 
-114 LPETITVTGGD
+114 
-125 ETVGGVPSNPFHLTF
+125 
-140 TPITAINGPS
+140 
-150 ELHVNMGETVNLREK
+150 
-165 FSFEPEGASL
+165 
-175 PEVLPWVKDTCSS
+175 
-188 FTIVN
+188 
-193 DVLTPVRTGS
+193 
-203 WAYFDLSISGCWH
+203 
-216 RTQLFIHQ
+216 
-224 PITGL
+224 
-229 AINDTDYPGGVITV
+229 
-243 PVNEDVMLNRAL
+243 
-255 EDILIIRPANATEKV
+255 
-270 KWTPSDPTAIVD
+270 
-282 AQGGVWWNPV
+282 
-292 KAGTYT
+292 
-298 MTATAPGVD
+298 
-307 PVTVTVKII
+307 
-316 QPVERM
+316 
-322 TPNYDEIRLRV
+322 
-333 GDELTQYL
+333 
-341 PHTYTIYPENATDK
+341 
-355 EAGISYGISSEDGI
+355 
-369 LQRND
+369 
-374 DGTIKAVNSG
+374 
-384 STTVWVYHKDIP
+384 WVYHKDIP

-433 VDIYQRLVDNIEN
+433 FNIYQRLVDNIEN

-463 GEGILTLYTDG
+463 GEGILTLNTDG
-474 DGKVN
+474 DGKVS

-517 VGFKLNIVEGLA
+517 VGFKLNIVVGLA

-580 IGDRIEG
+580 IGERIEG

-639 QDIFY
+639 QDLFY

-662 DPEYGFFGDLME
+662 DPEYGFFGDLKE

-681 KICVKD
+681 KVCVKD

-704 TGRDINLMPGWTWV
+704 TGRDINLMPGWTWM

-754 DGQWVGTLT
+754 DGLWVGTLT

-811 SYDGS
+811 RYDGS

>member
-1 MKKNILFM
+1 
-9 MTLLLSTLWAQAARD
+9 
-24 WNPPSGNQYP
+24 
-34 SHAVV
+34 
-39 YATLFDASGQEV
+39 
-51 DNVADMRVGAF
+51 
-62 IDGECRAA
+62 
-70 ANPVVRETP
+70 
-79 DGGRYIYT
+79 
-87 LRIGVNDADKGKKVQ
+87 
-102 FVLHDIP
+102 
-109 GNEYV
+109 
-114 LPETITVTGGD
+114 
-125 ETVGGVPSNPFHLTF
+125 
-140 TPITAINGPS
+140 
-150 ELHVNMGETVNLREK
+150 
-165 FSFEPEGASL
+165 
-175 PEVLPWVKDTCSS
+175 
-188 FTIVN
+188 
-193 DVLTPVRTGS
+193 
-203 WAYFDLSISGCWH
+203 
-216 RTQLFIHQ
+216 
-224 PITGL
+224 
-229 AINDTDYPGGVITV
+229 
-243 PVNEDVMLNRAL
+243 
-255 EDILIIRPANATEKV
+255 
-270 KWTPSDPTAIVD
+270 
-282 AQGGVWWNPV
+282 
-292 KAGTYT
+292 
-298 MTATAPGVD
+298 
-307 PVTVTVKII
+307 
-316 QPVERM
+316 M

-341 PHTYTIYPENATDK
+341 PYTYTIYPENATDK

-407 DFPSKESLAVKND
+407 DFPTKESLAVKND

-433 VDIYQRLVDNIEN
+433 VDIYQRLVGNIEN
-446 TGTINFPHELDF
+446 TGTINFPHEFDF

-463 GEGILTLYTDG
+463 GEGILTLNTDG

-644 KYFYDAQEIRSQY
+644 KYFYDAQEVRSQY

>member
-1 MKKNILFM
+1 
-9 MTLLLSTLWAQAARD
+9 
-24 WNPPSGNQYP
+24 
-34 SHAVV
+34 
-39 YATLFDASGQEV
+39 
-51 DNVADMRVGAF
+51 
-62 IDGECRAA
+62 
-70 ANPVVRETP
+70 
-79 DGGRYIYT
+79 
-87 LRIGVNDADKGKKVQ
+87 
-102 FVLHDIP
+102 
-109 GNEYV
+109 
-114 LPETITVTGGD
+114 
-125 ETVGGVPSNPFHLTF
+125 
-140 TPITAINGPS
+140 
-150 ELHVNMGETVNLREK
+150 
-165 FSFEPEGASL
+165 
-175 PEVLPWVKDTCSS
+175 
-188 FTIVN
+188 
-193 DVLTPVRTGS
+193 
-203 WAYFDLSISGCWH
+203 
-216 RTQLFIHQ
+216 
-224 PITGL
+224 
-229 AINDTDYPGGVITV
+229 
-243 PVNEDVMLNRAL
+243 
-255 EDILIIRPANATEKV
+255 
-270 KWTPSDPTAIVD
+270 
-282 AQGGVWWNPV
+282 
-292 KAGTYT
+292 

-341 PHTYTIYPENATDK
+341 PYTYTIYPENATDK

-433 VDIYQRLVDNIEN
+433 VDIYQRLVGNIEN

-463 GEGILTLYTDG
+463 GEGILTLNTDG

-493 TYNRTAMGFNE
+493 TYNRPAMGFNE

-604 ISYGQ
+604 IFYGQ

-662 DPEYGFFGDLME
+662 DPEYGFFGDLTE

-681 KICVKD
+681 KVCVKD

-879 GEYFVLDDAVDFAST
+879 GVCSPLDDAVDFAST

-909 TGIDSVTGDQGVAVY
+909 TGIDSVTGDQGIAVY

>member
-1 MKKNILFM
+1 M
-9 MTLLLSTLWAQAARD
+9 
-24 WNPPSGNQYP
+24 
-34 SHAVV
+34 
-39 YATLFDASGQEV
+39 
-51 DNVADMRVGAF
+51 
-62 IDGECRAA
+62 
-70 ANPVVRETP
+70 
-79 DGGRYIYT
+79 
-87 LRIGVNDADKGKKVQ
+87 
-102 FVLHDIP
+102 
-109 GNEYV
+109 
-114 LPETITVTGGD
+114 
-125 ETVGGVPSNPFHLTF
+125 
-140 TPITAINGPS
+140 
-150 ELHVNMGETVNLREK
+150 
-165 FSFEPEGASL
+165 
-175 PEVLPWVKDTCSS
+175 
-188 FTIVN
+188 
-193 DVLTPVRTGS
+193 
-203 WAYFDLSISGCWH
+203 
-216 RTQLFIHQ
+216 
-224 PITGL
+224 
-229 AINDTDYPGGVITV
+229 
-243 PVNEDVMLNRAL
+243 
-255 EDILIIRPANATEKV
+255 
-270 KWTPSDPTAIVD
+270 
-282 AQGGVWWNPV
+282 
-292 KAGTYT
+292 
-298 MTATAPGVD
+298 
-307 PVTVTVKII
+307 
-316 QPVERM
+316 
-322 TPNYDEIRLRV
+322 

-463 GEGILTLYTDG
+463 GEGILTLNTDG

-479 EVLAKQYGSTAVKW
+479 RVLAKQYGSTAVKW
-493 TYNRTAMGFNE
+493 TYNGTAMGFNE

-529 DVWLDR
+529 DVWLDW
-535 LQMDVNDTEAVMV
+535 LQMDVNDTEAVIV

-639 QDIFY
+639 QDLFY

-662 DPEYGFFGDLME
+662 DPEYGFFGDLKE

-681 KICVKD
+681 KVCVKD
-687 GAHFDMFL
+687 SAHFDMFL

>member
-1 MKKNILFM
+1 
-9 MTLLLSTLWAQAARD
+9 
-24 WNPPSGNQYP
+24 
-34 SHAVV
+34 
-39 YATLFDASGQEV
+39 
-51 DNVADMRVGAF
+51 
-62 IDGECRAA
+62 
-70 ANPVVRETP
+70 
-79 DGGRYIYT
+79 
-87 LRIGVNDADKGKKVQ
+87 
-102 FVLHDIP
+102 
-109 GNEYV
+109 
-114 LPETITVTGGD
+114 
-125 ETVGGVPSNPFHLTF
+125 
-140 TPITAINGPS
+140 
-150 ELHVNMGETVNLREK
+150 
-165 FSFEPEGASL
+165 
-175 PEVLPWVKDTCSS
+175 
-188 FTIVN
+188 
-193 DVLTPVRTGS
+193 
-203 WAYFDLSISGCWH
+203 
-216 RTQLFIHQ
+216 
-224 PITGL
+224 
-229 AINDTDYPGGVITV
+229 
-243 PVNEDVMLNRAL
+243 
-255 EDILIIRPANATEKV
+255 
-270 KWTPSDPTAIVD
+270 
-282 AQGGVWWNPV
+282 
-292 KAGTYT
+292 

-396 NGPISLSVYVI
+396 NGPIGLSVYVI

-425 LADYELSK
+425 LADYELSQK

-446 TGTINFPHELDF
+446 TGTIDFPYEFDF

-463 GEGILTLYTDG
+463 GEGILMLYTDG
-474 DGKVN
+474 DDKVN
-479 EVLAKQYGSTAVKW
+479 EVSAEQYGSTAVKW

-504 DGSFNADKEYNFS
+504 DGSFNADKEYSFS
-517 VGFKLNIVEGLA
+517 VGFKLNIVVGLA

-587 KNEWKVTANR
+587 RNEWKVTANR

-662 DPEYGFFGDLME
+662 DPEYGFFGDLKE

-681 KICVKD
+681 KVCVKD

-704 TGRDINLMPGWTWV
+704 TGRDINLMPGWTWM

-785 AAEGVIPKAEPRSVA
+785 AAEGVIPRAEPRSVA

-811 SYDGS
+811 RYDGS

-934 VAAESVEVYN
+934 LAAESVEVYN

>member
-1 MKKNILFM
+1 M
-9 MTLLLSTLWAQAARD
+9 
-24 WNPPSGNQYP
+24 
-34 SHAVV
+34 
-39 YATLFDASGQEV
+39 
-51 DNVADMRVGAF
+51 
-62 IDGECRAA
+62 
-70 ANPVVRETP
+70 
-79 DGGRYIYT
+79 
-87 LRIGVNDADKGKKVQ
+87 
-102 FVLHDIP
+102 
-109 GNEYV
+109 
-114 LPETITVTGGD
+114 
-125 ETVGGVPSNPFHLTF
+125 
-140 TPITAINGPS
+140 
-150 ELHVNMGETVNLREK
+150 
-165 FSFEPEGASL
+165 
-175 PEVLPWVKDTCSS
+175 
-188 FTIVN
+188 
-193 DVLTPVRTGS
+193 
-203 WAYFDLSISGCWH
+203 
-216 RTQLFIHQ
+216 
-224 PITGL
+224 
-229 AINDTDYPGGVITV
+229 
-243 PVNEDVMLNRAL
+243 
-255 EDILIIRPANATEKV
+255 
-270 KWTPSDPTAIVD
+270 
-282 AQGGVWWNPV
+282 
-292 KAGTYT
+292 
-298 MTATAPGVD
+298 
-307 PVTVTVKII
+307 
-316 QPVERM
+316 
-322 TPNYDEIRLRV
+322 
-333 GDELTQYL
+333 
-341 PHTYTIYPENATDK
+341 
-355 EAGISYGISSEDGI
+355 
-369 LQRND
+369 QRND

-407 DFPSKESLAVKND
+407 DFPSKESLTVKND

-433 VDIYQRLVDNIEN
+433 FNIYQRLVDNIEN

-474 DGKVN
+474 DGKVS

-493 TYNRTAMGFNE
+493 TYNGTAMGFNE

-529 DVWLDR
+529 DVWLDL

-597 LGNYNVG
+597 LGNYNVS

-609 IVQEGSV
+609 FAPRSEV

-644 KYFYDAQEIRSQY
+644 KYFYDAQEVRSQY

-816 RFADNMSVICQPTT
+816 CFADNMSVICQPTT

-879 GEYFVLDDAVDFAST
+879 DEYIVLDDAVDFAST

>member
-1 MKKNILFM
+1 
-9 MTLLLSTLWAQAARD
+9 
-24 WNPPSGNQYP
+24 
-34 SHAVV
+34 
-39 YATLFDASGQEV
+39 
-51 DNVADMRVGAF
+51 
-62 IDGECRAA
+62 
-70 ANPVVRETP
+70 
-79 DGGRYIYT
+79 
-87 LRIGVNDADKGKKVQ
+87 
-102 FVLHDIP
+102 
-109 GNEYV
+109 
-114 LPETITVTGGD
+114 
-125 ETVGGVPSNPFHLTF
+125 
-140 TPITAINGPS
+140 
-150 ELHVNMGETVNLREK
+150 
-165 FSFEPEGASL
+165 
-175 PEVLPWVKDTCSS
+175 
-188 FTIVN
+188 
-193 DVLTPVRTGS
+193 
-203 WAYFDLSISGCWH
+203 
-216 RTQLFIHQ
+216 
-224 PITGL
+224 
-229 AINDTDYPGGVITV
+229 
-243 PVNEDVMLNRAL
+243 
-255 EDILIIRPANATEKV
+255 
-270 KWTPSDPTAIVD
+270 
-282 AQGGVWWNPV
+282 
-292 KAGTYT
+292 
-298 MTATAPGVD
+298 
-307 PVTVTVKII
+307 
-316 QPVERM
+316 M

-433 VDIYQRLVDNIEN
+433 VDIYQRLVGNIEN

-463 GEGILTLYTDG
+463 GEGILTLNTDG

-644 KYFYDAQEIRSQY
+644 KYFYDAQEVRSQY

-681 KICVKD
+681 KVCVKD

-704 TGRDINLMPGWTWV
+704 TGRDINLMPGWTWM

>member
-1 MKKNILFM
+1 M
-9 MTLLLSTLWAQAARD
+9 
-24 WNPPSGNQYP
+24 
-34 SHAVV
+34 
-39 YATLFDASGQEV
+39 
-51 DNVADMRVGAF
+51 
-62 IDGECRAA
+62 
-70 ANPVVRETP
+70 
-79 DGGRYIYT
+79 
-87 LRIGVNDADKGKKVQ
+87 
-102 FVLHDIP
+102 
-109 GNEYV
+109 
-114 LPETITVTGGD
+114 
-125 ETVGGVPSNPFHLTF
+125 
-140 TPITAINGPS
+140 
-150 ELHVNMGETVNLREK
+150 
-165 FSFEPEGASL
+165 
-175 PEVLPWVKDTCSS
+175 
-188 FTIVN
+188 
-193 DVLTPVRTGS
+193 
-203 WAYFDLSISGCWH
+203 
-216 RTQLFIHQ
+216 
-224 PITGL
+224 
-229 AINDTDYPGGVITV
+229 
-243 PVNEDVMLNRAL
+243 
-255 EDILIIRPANATEKV
+255 
-270 KWTPSDPTAIVD
+270 
-282 AQGGVWWNPV
+282 
-292 KAGTYT
+292 
-298 MTATAPGVD
+298 
-307 PVTVTVKII
+307 
-316 QPVERM
+316 
-322 TPNYDEIRLRV
+322 

-341 PHTYTIYPENATDK
+341 PYTYTIYPENATDK

-433 VDIYQRLVDNIEN
+433 VDIYQRLVGNIEN

-479 EVLAKQYGSTAVKW
+479 EVWGKQYGSTAVKW

-535 LQMDVNDTEAVMV
+535 LQMDVNDTEAVIV

-662 DPEYGFFGDLME
+662 DPEYGFFGDLTE

-681 KICVKD
+681 KVCVKD

>member
-1 MKKNILFM
+1 
-9 MTLLLSTLWAQAARD
+9 
-24 WNPPSGNQYP
+24 
-34 SHAVV
+34 
-39 YATLFDASGQEV
+39 
-51 DNVADMRVGAF
+51 
-62 IDGECRAA
+62 
-70 ANPVVRETP
+70 
-79 DGGRYIYT
+79 
-87 LRIGVNDADKGKKVQ
+87 
-102 FVLHDIP
+102 
-109 GNEYV
+109 
-114 LPETITVTGGD
+114 
-125 ETVGGVPSNPFHLTF
+125 
-140 TPITAINGPS
+140 
-150 ELHVNMGETVNLREK
+150 
-165 FSFEPEGASL
+165 
-175 PEVLPWVKDTCSS
+175 
-188 FTIVN
+188 
-193 DVLTPVRTGS
+193 
-203 WAYFDLSISGCWH
+203 
-216 RTQLFIHQ
+216 
-224 PITGL
+224 
-229 AINDTDYPGGVITV
+229 
-243 PVNEDVMLNRAL
+243 MLNRAL
-255 EDILIIRPANATEKV
+255 KNILIVRPTNATEKV
-270 KWTPSDPTAIVD
+270 KWTPSDSTAIVD
-282 AQGGVWWNPV
+282 TQGGWWNPV
-292 KAGTYT
+292 KPGTYT

-322 TPNYDEIRLRV
+322 TPNYEQIYLRV

-341 PHTYTIYPENATDK
+341 PYTYTIYPENATDK

-425 LADYELSK
+425 LADYELSQK

-446 TGTINFPHELDF
+446 TGTIDFPYEFDF

-463 GEGILTLYTDG
+463 GEGILMLYTDG
-474 DGKVN
+474 DDKVN
-479 EVLAKQYGSTAVKW
+479 EVSAEQYGSTAVKW

-517 VGFKLNIVEGLA
+517 VGFKLNIVVGLA

-580 IGDRIEG
+580 IG
-587 KNEWKVTANR
+587 
-597 LGNYNVG
+597 
-604 ISYGQ
+604 
-609 IVQEGSV
+609 
-616 EIGQRLL
+616 QRLL

-644 KYFYDAQEIRSQY
+644 KYFYDAQEVRSQY

-662 DPEYGFFGDLME
+662 DPEYGFFGDLKE
-674 LTTAEAY
+674 LTTAESY
-681 KICVKD
+681 KVCVKD
-687 GAHFDMFL
+687 SAHFDMFL

-704 TGRDINLMPGWTWV
+704 TGRDINLMPGWTWM

>member
-1 MKKNILFM
+1 M
-9 MTLLLSTLWAQAARD
+9 
-24 WNPPSGNQYP
+24 
-34 SHAVV
+34 
-39 YATLFDASGQEV
+39 
-51 DNVADMRVGAF
+51 
-62 IDGECRAA
+62 
-70 ANPVVRETP
+70 
-79 DGGRYIYT
+79 
-87 LRIGVNDADKGKKVQ
+87 
-102 FVLHDIP
+102 
-109 GNEYV
+109 
-114 LPETITVTGGD
+114 
-125 ETVGGVPSNPFHLTF
+125 
-140 TPITAINGPS
+140 
-150 ELHVNMGETVNLREK
+150 
-165 FSFEPEGASL
+165 
-175 PEVLPWVKDTCSS
+175 
-188 FTIVN
+188 
-193 DVLTPVRTGS
+193 
-203 WAYFDLSISGCWH
+203 
-216 RTQLFIHQ
+216 
-224 PITGL
+224 
-229 AINDTDYPGGVITV
+229 
-243 PVNEDVMLNRAL
+243 
-255 EDILIIRPANATEKV
+255 
-270 KWTPSDPTAIVD
+270 
-282 AQGGVWWNPV
+282 
-292 KAGTYT
+292 
-298 MTATAPGVD
+298 
-307 PVTVTVKII
+307 
-316 QPVERM
+316 
-322 TPNYDEIRLRV
+322 
-333 GDELTQYL
+333 
-341 PHTYTIYPENATDK
+341 
-355 EAGISYGISSEDGI
+355 
-369 LQRND
+369 
-374 DGTIKAVNSG
+374 
-384 STTVWVYHKDIP
+384 
-396 NGPISLSVYVI
+396 
-407 DFPSKESLAVKND
+407 AVKND

-425 LADYELSK
+425 LADYELSQK

-446 TGTINFPHELDF
+446 TGTIDFPYEFDF

-463 GEGILTLYTDG
+463 GEGILMLYTDG
-474 DGKVN
+474 DDKVN
-479 EVLAKQYGSTAVKW
+479 EVSAEQYGSTAVKW

-504 DGSFNADKEYNFS
+504 DGSFNADKEYSFS
-517 VGFKLNIVEGLA
+517 VGFKLNIVVGLA

-644 KYFYDAQEIRSQY
+644 KYFYDAQEVRSQY

-662 DPEYGFFGDLME
+662 DPEYGFFGDLKE

-681 KICVKD
+681 KVCVKD
-687 GAHFDMFL
+687 SAHFDMFL

-704 TGRDINLMPGWTWV
+704 TGRDINLMPGWTWM

>member
-1 MKKNILFM
+1 MGAGSEGL
-9 MTLLLSTLWAQAARD
+9 D
-24 WNPPSGNQYP
+24 PPSGNQYP

-70 ANPVVRETP
+70 ANLVVRETP

-102 FVLHDIP
+102 FVLHDP
-109 GNEYV
+109 SENEYV

-216 RTQLFIHQ
+216 RTELFIHQ

-243 PVNEDVMLNRAL
+243 PVNGDGMLNRAL
-255 EDILIIRPANATEKV
+255 KDILIIRPANATEKV

-292 KAGTYT
+292 KPGTYT
-298 MTATAPGVD
+298 MTATAPGVES
-307 PVTVTVKII
+307 VTVTVKII

-322 TPNYDEIRLRV
+322 TPNYEQIYLRV

-341 PHTYTIYPENATDK
+341 PYTYTIYPENATDK

-407 DFPSKESLAVKND
+407 DFPTKESLAVKND

-463 GEGILTLYTDG
+463 GEGILMLYTDG
-474 DGKVN
+474 DDKVN
-479 EVLAKQYGSTAVKW
+479 EVSAEQYGSTAVKW

-517 VGFKLNIVEGLA
+517 VGFKLNIVVGLA

-580 IGDRIEG
+580 IGERIEG

-623 LGEGWSWISLF
+623 LGEGWS
-634 ANKVG
+634 
-639 QDIFY
+639 
-644 KYFYDAQEIRSQY
+644 
-657 MLVYN
+657 
-662 DPEYGFFGDLME
+662 
-674 LTTAEAY
+674 
-681 KICVKD
+681 
-687 GAHFDMFL
+687 
-695 YDGGVYNYN
+695 
-704 TGRDINLMPGWTWV
+704 
-718 SNPYCFDH
+718 
-726 DLQVALGKAT
+726 
-736 FANDSRIVSKND
+736 
-748 GFATFQ
+748 
-754 DGQWVGTLT
+754 
-763 RFNAGEGYL
+763 
-772 VYNAAAENAFVSF
+772 
-785 AAEGVIPKAEPRSVA
+785 
-800 SARRA
+800 
-805 AEQSVW
+805 
-811 SYDGS
+811 
-816 RFADNMSVICQPTT
+816 
-830 ELEADRYTIGAF
+830 
-842 VGDECRGEGRM
+842 
-853 INGRF
+853 
-858 FVTVHG
+858 
-864 EMGEKVSFRLYDALT
+864 
-879 GEYFVLDDAVDFAST
+879 
-894 VGTYQRPMALNTPTL
+894 
-909 TGIDSVTGDQGVAVY
+909 
-924 LDGGRVVVAG
+924 
-934 VAAESVEVYN
+934 
-944 ASGMRVAAEGLGT
+944 
-957 GVYVVRVKTASGT
+957 
-970 ITRTLFRR
+970 

>member
-1 MKKNILFM
+1 MVE
-9 MTLLLSTLWAQAARD
+9 SCQA
-24 WNPPSGNQYP
+24 GNLY
-34 SHAVV
+34 
-39 YATLFDASGQEV
+39 
-51 DNVADMRVGAF
+51 
-62 IDGECRAA
+62 
-70 ANPVVRETP
+70 
-79 DGGRYIYT
+79 
-87 LRIGVNDADKGKKVQ
+87 ND
-102 FVLHDIP
+102 
-109 GNEYV
+109 
-114 LPETITVTGGD
+114 
-125 ETVGGVPSNPFHLTF
+125 
-140 TPITAINGPS
+140 
-150 ELHVNMGETVNLREK
+150 
-165 FSFEPEGASL
+165 
-175 PEVLPWVKDTCSS
+175 
-188 FTIVN
+188 
-193 DVLTPVRTGS
+193 
-203 WAYFDLSISGCWH
+203 
-216 RTQLFIHQ
+216 
-224 PITGL
+224 
-229 AINDTDYPGGVITV
+229 
-243 PVNEDVMLNRAL
+243 
-255 EDILIIRPANATEKV
+255 
-270 KWTPSDPTAIVD
+270 
-282 AQGGVWWNPV
+282 
-292 KAGTYT
+292 
-298 MTATAPGVD
+298 GVD

-341 PHTYTIYPENATDK
+341 PYTYTIYPENATDK

-407 DFPSKESLAVKND
+407 DFPTKESLAVKND

-463 GEGILTLYTDG
+463 GEGILTLNTDG
-474 DGKVN
+474 DGKVS

-580 IGDRIEG
+580 IGERIEG

-644 KYFYDAQEIRSQY
+644 KYFYDAQEVRSQY

-754 DGQWVGTLT
+754 DGQWVGTLA

-805 AEQSVW
+805 AAQSVW
-811 SYDGS
+811 RYDGS

>member
-1 MKKNILFM
+1 M
-9 MTLLLSTLWAQAARD
+9 
-24 WNPPSGNQYP
+24 
-34 SHAVV
+34 
-39 YATLFDASGQEV
+39 
-51 DNVADMRVGAF
+51 
-62 IDGECRAA
+62 
-70 ANPVVRETP
+70 
-79 DGGRYIYT
+79 
-87 LRIGVNDADKGKKVQ
+87 
-102 FVLHDIP
+102 
-109 GNEYV
+109 
-114 LPETITVTGGD
+114 
-125 ETVGGVPSNPFHLTF
+125 
-140 TPITAINGPS
+140 
-150 ELHVNMGETVNLREK
+150 
-165 FSFEPEGASL
+165 
-175 PEVLPWVKDTCSS
+175 
-188 FTIVN
+188 
-193 DVLTPVRTGS
+193 
-203 WAYFDLSISGCWH
+203 
-216 RTQLFIHQ
+216 
-224 PITGL
+224 
-229 AINDTDYPGGVITV
+229 
-243 PVNEDVMLNRAL
+243 
-255 EDILIIRPANATEKV
+255 
-270 KWTPSDPTAIVD
+270 
-282 AQGGVWWNPV
+282 
-292 KAGTYT
+292 
-298 MTATAPGVD
+298 
-307 PVTVTVKII
+307 
-316 QPVERM
+316 
-322 TPNYDEIRLRV
+322 

-407 DFPSKESLAVKND
+407 DFPTKESLAVKND

-493 TYNRTAMGFNE
+493 TYNRNAMGFNE

-529 DVWLDR
+529 DVWLDW
-535 LQMDVNDTEAVMV
+535 LQMDVNDTEAVIV

-580 IGDRIEG
+580 IGERIEG

-639 QDIFY
+639 QDLFY

-662 DPEYGFFGDLME
+662 DPEYGFFGDLKE

-681 KICVKD
+681 KVCVKD
-687 GAHFDMFL
+687 SAHFDMFL

>member
-1 MKKNILFM
+1 
-9 MTLLLSTLWAQAARD
+9 
-24 WNPPSGNQYP
+24 
-34 SHAVV
+34 
-39 YATLFDASGQEV
+39 
-51 DNVADMRVGAF
+51 
-62 IDGECRAA
+62 
-70 ANPVVRETP
+70 
-79 DGGRYIYT
+79 
-87 LRIGVNDADKGKKVQ
+87 
-102 FVLHDIP
+102 
-109 GNEYV
+109 
-114 LPETITVTGGD
+114 
-125 ETVGGVPSNPFHLTF
+125 
-140 TPITAINGPS
+140 
-150 ELHVNMGETVNLREK
+150 
-165 FSFEPEGASL
+165 
-175 PEVLPWVKDTCSS
+175 
-188 FTIVN
+188 
-193 DVLTPVRTGS
+193 
-203 WAYFDLSISGCWH
+203 
-216 RTQLFIHQ
+216 
-224 PITGL
+224 
-229 AINDTDYPGGVITV
+229 
-243 PVNEDVMLNRAL
+243 
-255 EDILIIRPANATEKV
+255 
-270 KWTPSDPTAIVD
+270 
-282 AQGGVWWNPV
+282 
-292 KAGTYT
+292 

-322 TPNYDEIRLRV
+322 TPNYEQLFLRV

-341 PHTYTIYPENATDK
+341 PYTYTIYPENATDK

-396 NGPISLSVYVI
+396 NGPISLLVYVI
-407 DFPSKESLAVKND
+407 DFPTKESLAVKND

-425 LADYELSK
+425 LADYELSQK

-446 TGTINFPHELDF
+446 TGTINFPYEFDF

-463 GEGILTLYTDG
+463 GEGILMLYTDG
-474 DGKVN
+474 DDKVN
-479 EVLAKQYGSTAVKW
+479 EVSAEQYGSTAVKW

-517 VGFKLNIVEGLA
+517 VGFKLNIVVGLA

-644 KYFYDAQEIRSQY
+644 KYFYDAQEVRSQY

-681 KICVKD
+681 KVCVKD

-704 TGRDINLMPGWTWV
+704 TGRDINLMPGWTWM

>member
-1 MKKNILFM
+1 
-9 MTLLLSTLWAQAARD
+9 
-24 WNPPSGNQYP
+24 
-34 SHAVV
+34 
-39 YATLFDASGQEV
+39 
-51 DNVADMRVGAF
+51 
-62 IDGECRAA
+62 
-70 ANPVVRETP
+70 
-79 DGGRYIYT
+79 
-87 LRIGVNDADKGKKVQ
+87 
-102 FVLHDIP
+102 
-109 GNEYV
+109 
-114 LPETITVTGGD
+114 
-125 ETVGGVPSNPFHLTF
+125 
-140 TPITAINGPS
+140 
-150 ELHVNMGETVNLREK
+150 
-165 FSFEPEGASL
+165 
-175 PEVLPWVKDTCSS
+175 
-188 FTIVN
+188 
-193 DVLTPVRTGS
+193 
-203 WAYFDLSISGCWH
+203 
-216 RTQLFIHQ
+216 
-224 PITGL
+224 
-229 AINDTDYPGGVITV
+229 
-243 PVNEDVMLNRAL
+243 
-255 EDILIIRPANATEKV
+255 
-270 KWTPSDPTAIVD
+270 
-282 AQGGVWWNPV
+282 
-292 KAGTYT
+292 

-425 LADYELSK
+425 LADYELSQK

-446 TGTINFPHELDF
+446 TGTIDFPYEFDF

-463 GEGILTLYTDG
+463 GEGILMLYTDG
-474 DGKVN
+474 DDKVN
-479 EVLAKQYGSTAVKW
+479 EVSAEQYGSTAVKW

-504 DGSFNADKEYNFS
+504 DGSFNADKEYSFS
-517 VGFKLNIVEGLA
+517 VGFKLNIVVGLA

-662 DPEYGFFGDLME
+662 DPEYGFFGDLKE

-681 KICVKD
+681 KVCVKD

-704 TGRDINLMPGWTWV
+704 TGRDINLMPGWTWM

-785 AAEGVIPKAEPRSVA
+785 AAEGVIPRAEPRSVA

-811 SYDGS
+811 RYDGS

-934 VAAESVEVYN
+934 LAAESVEVYN

>member
-1 MKKNILFM
+1 M
-9 MTLLLSTLWAQAARD
+9 
-24 WNPPSGNQYP
+24 
-34 SHAVV
+34 
-39 YATLFDASGQEV
+39 
-51 DNVADMRVGAF
+51 
-62 IDGECRAA
+62 
-70 ANPVVRETP
+70 
-79 DGGRYIYT
+79 
-87 LRIGVNDADKGKKVQ
+87 
-102 FVLHDIP
+102 
-109 GNEYV
+109 
-114 LPETITVTGGD
+114 
-125 ETVGGVPSNPFHLTF
+125 
-140 TPITAINGPS
+140 
-150 ELHVNMGETVNLREK
+150 
-165 FSFEPEGASL
+165 
-175 PEVLPWVKDTCSS
+175 
-188 FTIVN
+188 
-193 DVLTPVRTGS
+193 
-203 WAYFDLSISGCWH
+203 
-216 RTQLFIHQ
+216 
-224 PITGL
+224 
-229 AINDTDYPGGVITV
+229 
-243 PVNEDVMLNRAL
+243 
-255 EDILIIRPANATEKV
+255 
-270 KWTPSDPTAIVD
+270 
-282 AQGGVWWNPV
+282 
-292 KAGTYT
+292 
-298 MTATAPGVD
+298 
-307 PVTVTVKII
+307 
-316 QPVERM
+316 
-322 TPNYDEIRLRV
+322 
-333 GDELTQYL
+333 
-341 PHTYTIYPENATDK
+341 
-355 EAGISYGISSEDGI
+355 
-369 LQRND
+369 QRND

-433 VDIYQRLVDNIEN
+433 VDIYQRLVGNIEN

-479 EVLAKQYGSTAVKW
+479 EVWAKQYGSTAVKW

-535 LQMDVNDTEAVMV
+535 LQMDVNDTEAVIV

-662 DPEYGFFGDLME
+662 DPEYGFFGDLTE

-681 KICVKD
+681 KVCVKD

-726 DLQVALGKAT
+726 DLQVAFGKAT

>member
-1 MKKNILFM
+1 
-9 MTLLLSTLWAQAARD
+9 
-24 WNPPSGNQYP
+24 
-34 SHAVV
+34 
-39 YATLFDASGQEV
+39 
-51 DNVADMRVGAF
+51 
-62 IDGECRAA
+62 
-70 ANPVVRETP
+70 
-79 DGGRYIYT
+79 
-87 LRIGVNDADKGKKVQ
+87 
-102 FVLHDIP
+102 
-109 GNEYV
+109 
-114 LPETITVTGGD
+114 
-125 ETVGGVPSNPFHLTF
+125 
-140 TPITAINGPS
+140 
-150 ELHVNMGETVNLREK
+150 
-165 FSFEPEGASL
+165 
-175 PEVLPWVKDTCSS
+175 
-188 FTIVN
+188 
-193 DVLTPVRTGS
+193 
-203 WAYFDLSISGCWH
+203 
-216 RTQLFIHQ
+216 
-224 PITGL
+224 
-229 AINDTDYPGGVITV
+229 
-243 PVNEDVMLNRAL
+243 
-255 EDILIIRPANATEKV
+255 
-270 KWTPSDPTAIVD
+270 
-282 AQGGVWWNPV
+282 
-292 KAGTYT
+292 
-298 MTATAPGVD
+298 
-307 PVTVTVKII
+307 
-316 QPVERM
+316 M
-322 TPNYDEIRLRV
+322 TPNYEQIYLRV

-407 DFPSKESLAVKND
+407 DFPSKESLTVKND

-433 VDIYQRLVDNIEN
+433 FNIYQRLVDNIEN

-474 DGKVN
+474 DGKVS

-493 TYNRTAMGFNE
+493 TYNGTAMGFNE

-529 DVWLDR
+529 DVWLDL

-597 LGNYNVG
+597 LGNYNVS

-609 IVQEGSV
+609 FAPRSEV

-644 KYFYDAQEIRSQY
+644 KYFYDAQEVRSQY

-879 GEYFVLDDAVDFAST
+879 DEYIVLDDAVDFAST

>member
-1 MKKNILFM
+1 M
-9 MTLLLSTLWAQAARD
+9 SQ
-24 WNPPSGNQYP
+24 
-34 SHAVV
+34 
-39 YATLFDASGQEV
+39 
-51 DNVADMRVGAF
+51 
-62 IDGECRAA
+62 
-70 ANPVVRETP
+70 
-79 DGGRYIYT
+79 
-87 LRIGVNDADKGKKVQ
+87 
-102 FVLHDIP
+102 
-109 GNEYV
+109 
-114 LPETITVTGGD
+114 
-125 ETVGGVPSNPFHLTF
+125 
-140 TPITAINGPS
+140 
-150 ELHVNMGETVNLREK
+150 
-165 FSFEPEGASL
+165 
-175 PEVLPWVKDTCSS
+175 
-188 FTIVN
+188 
-193 DVLTPVRTGS
+193 
-203 WAYFDLSISGCWH
+203 
-216 RTQLFIHQ
+216 
-224 PITGL
+224 
-229 AINDTDYPGGVITV
+229 
-243 PVNEDVMLNRAL
+243 
-255 EDILIIRPANATEKV
+255 
-270 KWTPSDPTAIVD
+270 
-282 AQGGVWWNPV
+282 
-292 KAGTYT
+292 
-298 MTATAPGVD
+298 
-307 PVTVTVKII
+307 
-316 QPVERM
+316 
-322 TPNYDEIRLRV
+322 
-333 GDELTQYL
+333 
-341 PHTYTIYPENATDK
+341 
-355 EAGISYGISSEDGI
+355 
-369 LQRND
+369 
-374 DGTIKAVNSG
+374 
-384 STTVWVYHKDIP
+384 
-396 NGPISLSVYVI
+396 
-407 DFPSKESLAVKND
+407 
-420 PFSVT
+420 
-425 LADYELSK
+425 K

-446 TGTINFPHELDF
+446 TGTIDFPYEFDF

-463 GEGILTLYTDG
+463 GEGILMLYTDG
-474 DGKVN
+474 DDKVN
-479 EVLAKQYGSTAVKW
+479 EVSAEQYGSTAVKW

-504 DGSFNADKEYNFS
+504 DGSFNADKEYSFS
-517 VGFKLNIVEGLA
+517 VGFKLNIVVGLA

-644 KYFYDAQEIRSQY
+644 KYFYDAQEVRSQY

-662 DPEYGFFGDLME
+662 DPEYGFFGDLKE
-674 LTTAEAY
+674 LTTAESY
-681 KICVKD
+681 KVCVKD
-687 GAHFDMFL
+687 SAHFDMFL

-704 TGRDINLMPGWTWV
+704 TGRDINLMPGWTWM

-785 AAEGVIPKAEPRSVA
+785 AAEGVIPKAAPRSVA

-924 LDGGRVVVAG
+924 LDGDRVVVAG